1 MAKHFPHQ
9 MANKF
14 HIYKWIFF
22 AISTIAIIGEIAFR
36 IVWYLMHRQGGQAFF
51 FSFLERFCY

>member
-14 HIYKWIFF
+14 HIWKWIFF
-22 AISTIAIIGEIAFR
+22 AISTTIAIIGEIAC
-36 IVWYLMHRQGGQAFF
+36 W
-51 FSFLERFCY
+51 LELFGT